1 MNKHHHEHQHGHRHD
16 QHHGHHD
23 DHEHDHEHEGA
34 GPEGEE
40 IPSIT
45 LVDEDGSSRDFIV
58 WDNFEVESTQ
68 YLLLEPAE
76 PEEGEEGAWFFRVD
90 TDADGQQ
97 TVTPVTDD
105 EEAERVRQA
114 WEELNADD

>member
-1 MNKHHHEHQHGHRHD
+1 MNKHHHEHQHRHHHA
-16 QHHGHHD
+16 HHGHH
-23 DHEHDHEHEGA
+23 HDHVHDAEHED
-34 GPEGEE
+34 EGVEADD
-40 IPSIT
+40 IPTIT
-45 LVDEDGSSRDFIV
+45 LVDEDGASRDFIV